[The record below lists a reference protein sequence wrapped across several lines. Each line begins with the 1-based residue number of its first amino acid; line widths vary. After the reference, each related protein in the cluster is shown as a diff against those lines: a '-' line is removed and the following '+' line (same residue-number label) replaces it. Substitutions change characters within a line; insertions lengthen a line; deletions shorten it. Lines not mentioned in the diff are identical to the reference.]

1 MKYLFTYFTKYKF
14 KTKMSKLIIMP
25 AIEDIRLFQSG
36 GHNRSTN
43 DESNRIR
50 EEILAN
56 ILYVDD
62 EYLNHPEF
70 GSLWTSIREK
80 FLAVLT
86 PLCSDEPFKKII
98 IEKKGGMTN
107 NYDFIV
113 KFLGQ
118 LNEKTNTRSLVK
130 EVKMEFKH
138 NNSSVM
144 DLAQFLELYDKDCK
158 SKFEICDVSYAEFFY
173 DRYLDQYLQLES
185 GITEPK
191 PSREIYLKNVYDI
204 KYKHPFF
211 KNLYDT
217 KNNKTTEKRRLA
229 TETISAYLQ
238 EFSPKF
244 KFEKILEK
252 IKESQKGKSFLLW
265 DCENFH
271 IQELN
276 VENIQILGIK
286 ENSLKN
292 LYFDLSIA
300 NYGHDLRVRINWG
313 NNACV
318 ANPRWKFTFISRT

>member
-1 MKYLFTYFTKYKF
+1 
-14 KTKMSKLIIMP
+14 MSKLIIMP
-25 AIEDIRLFQSG
+25 AVEDIRLFLSG
-36 GHNRSTN
+36 GQDRASN
-43 DESNRIR
+43 DASNKKR
-50 EEILAN
+50 EEVIAT

-62 EYLNHPEF
+62 EYLNHYEF
-70 GSLWTSIREK
+70 GSLWSSIREK
-80 FLAVLT
+80 LLNVLI
-86 PLCSDEPFKKII
+86 PLCSDEPFKKILI
-98 IEKKGGMTN
+98 QKKGGMSN

-130 EVKMEFKH
+130 ELKLEFKH

-144 DLAQFLELYDKDCK
+144 DLAQFLEIYDKDCK

-173 DRYLDQYLQLES
+173 DKYLDQYLQLEA

-217 KNNKTTEKRRLA
+217 RTNKTTEKRTLA
-229 TETISAYLQ
+229 TESISAYLQ
-238 EFSPKF
+238 EFSSTF

-252 IKESQKGKSFLLW
+252 IKESQKDKAFLLW

-271 IQELN
+271 IQELD

-286 ENSLKN
+286 ENSLRD
-292 LYFDLSIA
+292 LYFDLSIES
-300 NYGHDLRVRINWG
+300 YSHDLRVRINWG

-318 ANPRWKFTFISRT
+318 ANPRWKFTFINR

>member
-1 MKYLFTYFTKYKF
+1 MN
-14 KTKMSKLIIMP
+14 KLIIMP
-25 AIEDIRLFQSG
+25 EVEDIRLFLSG
-36 GHNRSTN
+36 GQDRATN
-43 DESNRIR
+43 DAHNKKR
-50 EEILAN
+50 EEVLATILH
-56 ILYVDD
+56 VDD

-80 FLAVLT
+80 FLSALT
-86 PLCSDEPFKKII
+86 PLCGDEPFKKILV
-98 IEKKGGMTN
+98 EQKGGMSN

-118 LNEKTNTRSLVK
+118 LNEATNKRSLLK
-130 EVKMEFKH
+130 EIKLEFKH

-185 GITEPK
+185 EITQPK

-211 KNLYDT
+211 KNMYDT
-217 KNNKTTEKRRLA
+217 KTNRTTEKRRLA
-229 TETISAYLQ
+229 TESISAYLQ
-238 EFSPKF
+238 EFSPTF

-252 IKESQKGKSFLLW
+252 IKESQKNKAFLLW

-286 ENSLKN
+286 ENSLRD
-292 LYFDLSIA
+292 LYFDLSIQ
-300 NYGHDLRVRINWG
+300 NYSHDLRIRINWG